1 MISRSEYEELSRK
14 ASFYCDLKGELIKLR
29 QTFLNDL
36 NTVVLDPERFQ
47 ETCRNVGAENI
58 FTTIYEAM
66 CIEKMSESRQKLNKI
81 RAMVVIYMVMYGQSQ
96 KANYFQVALSRTL

>member
-1 MISRSEYEELSRK
+1 MLISRSEYEELSRK

-66 CIEKMSESRQKLNKI
+66 CVEKMSESRQN
-81 RAMVVIYMVMYGQSQ
+81 
-96 KANYFQVALSRTL
+96 

>member
-1 MISRSEYEELSRK
+1 MNQKSQIVKVVYQPVSQPLQAISASSNSTIFNDNMLISRSEYEELSRK

-47 ETCRNVGAENI
+47 ETCRNVGAENR
-58 FTTIYEAM
+58 FTTIYEV
-66 CIEKMSESRQKLNKI
+66 C
-81 RAMVVIYMVMYGQSQ
+81 V
-96 KANYFQVALSRTL
+96 